1 MICKWQRYNC
11 TVLPQELLIT
21 KHQIFSDLDISSYAD
36 DNTPHSTN
44 KNVIKVLHDPEK
56 MSNTLFKWFTDNLLE
71 ANPQK
76 SHLLTNST
84 QELQINIGGIAIS
97 NSKREKLLGIH
108 TDNKLTIEPHL
119 RFLYEKA
126 SQKLMLLLKL
136 QILQNLK
143 FFLML
148 S

>member
-56 MSNTLFKWFTDNLLE
+56 MSHTLFKWFTDKPAKITSSYKLN
-71 ANPQK
+71 
-76 SHLLTNST
+76 TRT
-84 QELQINIGGIAIS
+84 S
-97 NSKREKLLGIH
+97 N
-108 TDNKLTIEPHL
+108 
-119 RFLYEKA
+119 
-126 SQKLMLLLKL
+126 
-136 QILQNLK
+136 
-143 FFLML
+143 
-148 S
+148 